1 MVFSINLLISIM
13 IKCFIGYKTI
23 ESLINY
29 PNKDTYC
36 SNIKCR
42 FFENSFSLKHG
53 IPYVNSYLRP

>member
-1 MVFSINLLISIM
+1 M